1 MKNMTNKLSH
11 FRYSGNSDRFGAG
24 GFTLIELL
32 LAMAVG
38 SIVVAAIFGVYIAL
52 NRSYTT
58 QNAAAGVQQDL
69 RAGMDFMVE
78 DLMMAGLDSRG
89 TADARIEAARAD
101 YIRFTSDRNMNGTVD
116 EADFE
121 IITYSYN
128 SGSEQLSQC
137 LYEGTGSDDWETLL
151 DNVTGFAFTYL
162 DVDGNDL
169 GDPVN
174 NDDLGAIERV
184 VISVTVSEPAGR
196 GRQLERTY
204 TTQAYCRNV
213 VLW

>member
-1 MKNMTNKLSH
+1 MTKKLSH
-11 FRYSGNSDRFGAG
+11 YRFTKNSTRLGAG
-24 GFTLIELL
+24 GFTLIEML

-38 SIVVAAIFGVYIAL
+38 SIVAAAIFGVYIAL
-52 NRSYTT
+52 NSSYTI
-58 QNAAAGVQQDL
+58 QNAAADVQQDL

-78 DLMMAGLDSRG
+78 DLMMAGLDPKG

-101 YIRFTSDRNMNGTVD
+101 YIRFTSDRNMNGTV
-116 EADFE
+116 EEVDFE
-121 IITYSYN
+121 IITYSYD
-128 SGSEQLSQC
+128 SGTDQLSQC

-151 DNVTGFAFTYL
+151 DNVSGFSFSYL

-174 NDDLGAIERV
+174 NDDLDAIERV

>member
-1 MKNMTNKLSH
+1 MKNMNKKLSH
-11 FRYSGNSDRFGAG
+11 CRFTKNSTRLGAG

-38 SIVVAAIFGVYIAL
+38 SIVLAAIFGVYIAL

-58 QNAAAGVQQDL
+58 QNAAADVQQDL
-69 RAGMDFMVE
+69 RAGMDFMIE
-78 DLMMAGLDSRG
+78 DLMMAGLDPKG
-89 TADARIEAARAD
+89 TADARIQEARAD
-101 YIRFTSDRNMNGTVD
+101 YIRFTSDRNLNGAVD

-121 IITYSYN
+121 IITYSYD
-128 SGSEQLSQC
+128 SGTDQLSQC

-151 DNVTGFAFTYL
+151 DNVSGFSFSYL

-169 GDPVN
+169 GDPVDA
-174 NDDLGAIERV
+174 NDLNDIQRV
-184 VISVTVSEPAGR
+184 VISVTISEPAGR

-204 TTQAYCRNV
+204 TTQAHCRNV
-213 VLW
+213 GL